1 MSYAAELGAEV
12 RDPAGVAGS
21 DRRGI
26 LKETLI
32 VLGVGLGASAIWS
45 ILQIV
50 DKLTKKVPLSAQT
63 TTMNSSV
70 TPDRP
75 WLDLAYQL
83 VGIGLALVPVLLAI
97 YLLNRV
103 LRPADGVRATRFI
116 GFDRTRSGHDLL
128 WGLGLAAVIGIPG
141 LGLYLLARQL
151 GINTNVAAANL
162 TAVWWSGPVLALA
175 AIQNAVLEEVV
186 MVGYLFTRWRQ
197 IGWSWPVVLV
207 GSAVIRG
214 SYHLYQ
220 GFGGF
225 AGNIAM
231 GLILGFFF
239 IRKRRVMPLVVC
251 HSILDIV
258 AFIGYTIL
266 KSHGVSI

>member
-1 MSYAAELGAEV
+1 MSYAAELGSPV
-12 RDPAGVAGS
+12 RDPAAVARS
-21 DRRGI
+21 QRRGI
-26 LKETLI
+26 LRETLI
-32 VLGVGLGASAIWS
+32 VLGVSLGASAIWS
-45 ILQIV
+45 ILQIIE
-50 DKLTKKVPLSAQT
+50 KLTRNVPLRAQT

-83 VGIGLALVPVLLAI
+83 VGTGLALVPVVLAL
-97 YLLNRV
+97 YLLGRV
-103 LRPADGVRATRFI
+103 LRPAEGVRPTAFL
-116 GFDRTRSGHDLL
+116 GLDRTRPGKDLL
-128 WGLGLAAVIGIPG
+128 AGLGLAAVIGIPG

-197 IGWSWPVVLV
+197 IGWSWPAVLV

-225 AGNIAM
+225 VGNLAM
-231 GLILGFFF
+231 GLILGLFFL
-239 IRKRRVMPLVVC
+239 RRRRVMPLVVC
-251 HSILDIV
+251 HSVLDIV
-258 AFIGYTIL
+258 AFVGYTVLRSRGISL
-266 KSHGVSI
+266 